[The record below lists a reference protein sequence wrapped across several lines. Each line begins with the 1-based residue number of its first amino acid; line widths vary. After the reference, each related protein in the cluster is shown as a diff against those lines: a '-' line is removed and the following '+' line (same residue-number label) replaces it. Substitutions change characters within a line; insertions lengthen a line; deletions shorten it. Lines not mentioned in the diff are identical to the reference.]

1 MEKKV
6 SLKKNFLMNIILTL
20 SSVIFPFI
28 SFRYVSKILTPVGT
42 GKVSF
47 ATSVLSYYWIIA
59 CLGVPTYGIRAVAKN
74 RDDKL
79 KLTRTVHE
87 LFFISMVMTIIAYI
101 FLAVSLAF
109 VPRFQTDKA
118 LYWIISLEMI
128 FYTIGM
134 DWLYKGLEQYSF
146 ITGLSIIFKI
156 VAIALMFL
164 LIHTREDYM
173 IYGFLTIFAAA
184 ACYVFYFFNAHKYI
198 DMKPVGG
205 YNIRQ
210 HLKPVLIFFAMTC
223 ATTIYTHL
231 DAVMLGFMATDADV
245 GFYNAAVKVKG
256 IMVSIVTSLGAV
268 LLPRASYYIQN
279 EQYDEFRRI
288 GGKALNFV
296 FLAAIPISIYFI
308 LFAEPGILFI
318 SDSAYAPGIPAM
330 RIIMPTVMFIGLTNI
345 LGIQMLVPLGREKA
359 VLYSE
364 IAGAVTDVIINMLLI
379 PKYKAAGAAAG
390 TLIAEAV
397 VFLVQYIA
405 VKDEVTDLFR
415 RIKYIKLII
424 AVMLASVCSYW
435 VLGTGLGNFM
445 TLAVSAVIFFGVYAI
460 VLLILKEEMM
470 YQIFLQMKDKMQAVL
485 KRH

>member
-1 MEKKV
+1 
-6 SLKKNFLMNIILTL
+6 MNIILTL

-47 ATSVLSYYWIIA
+47 ATSILSYYWIIA

-74 RDDKL
+74 RDDRL

-101 FLAVSLAF
+101 LLAVSLML
-109 VPRFQTDKA
+109 VPRFQDDQV

-128 FYTIGM
+128 LYTLGM
-134 DWLYKGLEQYSF
+134 DWMYKGLEQYSF
-146 ITGLSIIFKI
+146 ITTLSLIFK
-156 VAIALMFL
+156 VLAVALMFL
-164 LIHTREDYM
+164 LIHEQKDYR
-173 IYGFLTIFAAA
+173 IYGFLTIFSSC
-184 ACYVFYFFNAHKYI
+184 ACYILYFLHAHKYV
-198 DMKPVGG
+198 DMAPVGG

-231 DAVMLGFMATDADV
+231 DAVMLGFMCGDADV
-245 GFYNAAVKVKG
+245 GYYNAAVKVKG

-268 LLPRASYYIQN
+268 LLPRASYYIQT
-279 EQYDEFRRI
+279 EQYDEFKRI

-296 FLAAIPISIYFI
+296 FLASIPIAAYFM

-318 SDSAYAPGIPAM
+318 SDQAYAPGIPAM

-364 IAGAVTDVIINMLLI
+364 IAGAVTDVIINILLI
-379 PKYKAAGAAAG
+379 PKYRAAGAAAG

-397 VFLVQYIA
+397 VLFVQYLA
-405 VKDEVTDLFR
+405 LREEVADLFK
-415 RIKYIKLII
+415 RIKYIKLIA
-424 AVMLASVCSYW
+424 AVLLGSVCSFW
-435 VLGTGLGNFM
+435 VLSAGFGNFI
-445 TLAVSAVIFFGVYAI
+445 TLFISACIFFGIYVI
-460 VLLILKEEMM
+460 SLLIMKEEMM
-470 YQIFLQMKDKMQAVL
+470 YQIFKQITDKIMSIF
-485 KRH
+485 RRTR

>member
-1 MEKKV
+1 
-6 SLKKNFLMNIILTL
+6 
-20 SSVIFPFI
+20 
-28 SFRYVSKILTPVGT
+28 
-42 GKVSF
+42 
-47 ATSVLSYYWIIA
+47 
-59 CLGVPTYGIRAVAKN
+59 
-74 RDDKL
+74 
-79 KLTRTVHE
+79 
-87 LFFISMVMTIIAYI
+87 
-101 FLAVSLAF
+101 
-109 VPRFQTDKA
+109 
-118 LYWIISLEMI
+118 
-128 FYTIGM
+128 
-134 DWLYKGLEQYSF
+134 
-146 ITGLSIIFKI
+146 
-156 VAIALMFL
+156 
-164 LIHTREDYM
+164 
-173 IYGFLTIFAAA
+173 
-184 ACYVFYFFNAHKYI
+184 
-198 DMKPVGG
+198 
-205 YNIRQ
+205 
-210 HLKPVLIFFAMTC
+210 
-223 ATTIYTHL
+223 
-231 DAVMLGFMATDADV
+231 
-245 GFYNAAVKVKG
+245 
-256 IMVSIVTSLGAV
+256 MVSIVTSLGAV
-268 LLPRASYYIQN
+268 LLPRASYYIHN
-279 EQYDEFRRI
+279 EQYDAFRRI
-288 GGKALNFV
+288 GGIALNFV

-424 AVMLASVCSYW
+424 AVMLASICSYW

-470 YQIFLQMKDKMQAVL
+470 YQIFLQMKDKMQTVL